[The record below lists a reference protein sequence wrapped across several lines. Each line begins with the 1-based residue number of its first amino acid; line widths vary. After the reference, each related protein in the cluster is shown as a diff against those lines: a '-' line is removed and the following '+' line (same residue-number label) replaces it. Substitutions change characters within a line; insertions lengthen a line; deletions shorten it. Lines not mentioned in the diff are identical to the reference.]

1 MFSTFVGSTL
11 YKCFSSMYQKMRVV
25 TVTLVIYHLAPIRL
39 KQGNINKLIVLNC
52 RINVS
57 PSCWNKNLGNGI
69 EGRGKEL
76 EERIQCFELE
86 IIKVTTPEEKIFRSC
101 SLGKY
106 LISETIQKKKRIKKF
121 WRYWMTDENRNI
133 VAKSQYDPWGNILQT
148 NFIVGKSILF

>member
-1 MFSTFVGSTL
+1 
-11 YKCFSSMYQKMRVV
+11 
-25 TVTLVIYHLAPIRL
+25 
-39 KQGNINKLIVLNC
+39 
-52 RINVS
+52 
-57 PSCWNKNLGNGI
+57 LGNGI

-121 WRYWMTDENRNI
+121 
-133 VAKSQYDPWGNILQT
+133 
-148 NFIVGKSILF
+148 